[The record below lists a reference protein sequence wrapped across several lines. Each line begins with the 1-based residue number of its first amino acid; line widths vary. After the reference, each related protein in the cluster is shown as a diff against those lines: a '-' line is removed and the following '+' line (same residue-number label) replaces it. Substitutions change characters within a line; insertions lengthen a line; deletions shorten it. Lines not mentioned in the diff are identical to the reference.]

1 MPSHSYWFHQSMIIY
16 ADMRV
21 RSINHCR
28 NIRTFIKSD
37 VVALSD
43 YQYRISKP
51 LLTCAIILRVSACIG
66 MYPWVGLNTQ
76 LLPGN
81 KKKIEHKTIG

>member
-21 RSINHCR
+21 LSINHCR
-28 NIRTFIKSD
+28 NIRTFVKSD

-43 YQYRISKP
+43 YQYRIH
-51 LLTCAIILRVSACIG
+51 AENDVSYCVQCRPIS
-66 MYPWVGLNTQ
+66 
-76 LLPGN
+76 GN
-81 KKKIEHKTIG
+81 FVVSLYIHFTFDI